1 MINAKFVVSVVAM
14 FVLSMAFGFVI
25 HGVILHGDYD
35 KLPNLMRSEAA
46 AQQLFGFMLLAHF
59 LIAAGFS
66 WIYIKGKEA
75 RPWLGQGFRYG
86 VAVAVLATI
95 PMYLIYYVVMPYP
108 SDVVAQQIAYGTM
121 AVVVMGIVLAW
132 INR

>member
-1 MINAKFVVSVVAM
+1 MINAKLVVSVVAM

-25 HGVILHGDYD
+25 HGVVLHGDYE
-35 KLPNLMRSEAA
+35 KLPNLMRSESSS
-46 AQQLFGFMLLAHF
+46 QQLFGFMLLAHF

-75 RPWLGQGFRYG
+75 RPWLGQGLRYG
-86 VAVAVLATI
+86 VAVAVMMTI

-121 AVVVMGIVLAW
+121 AIIAMGIVLAW

>member
-14 FVLSMAFGFVI
+14 LVQKITFGFVI
-25 HGVILHGDYD
+25 HGVMLHGDYA
-35 KLPNLMRSEAA
+35 KLPNLMRTEAA
-46 AQQLFGFMLLAHF
+46 AQQLFGFMLLAHL

-66 WIYIKGKEA
+66 WIYIKGKES
-75 RPWLGQGFRYG
+75 RPWLGQGLRYG
-86 VAVAVLATI
+86 VAVAVMMTI

-108 SDVVAQQIAYGTM
+108 SDVVAQQIAYDTM
-121 AVVVMGIVLAW
+121 AIIVMGIVLAW

>member
-25 HGVILHGDYD
+25 HGVILHGDYA
-35 KLPNLMRSEAA
+35 KLPNLMRTEAA
-46 AQQLFGFMLLAHF
+46 AQQLFGFMLLAHL

-66 WIYIKGKEA
+66 WIYIKGKES
-75 RPWLGQGFRYG
+75 RPWLGQGLRYG
-86 VAVAVLATI
+86 VAVAVMMTI

-108 SDVVAQQIAYGTM
+108 SDVVAQQIAYDTM
-121 AVVVMGIVLAW
+121 AIIVMGIVLAW

>member
-25 HGVILHGDYD
+25 HGVMLHGDYA
-35 KLPNLMRSEAA
+35 KLPNLMRTEAA
-46 AQQLFGFMLLAHF
+46 AQQLFGFMLLAHL

-66 WIYIKGKEA
+66 WIYIKGKES
-75 RPWLGQGFRYG
+75 RPWLGQGLRYG
-86 VAVAVLATI
+86 VAVAVMMTI

-108 SDVVAQQIAYGTM
+108 SDVVAQQIAYDTM
-121 AVVVMGIVLAW
+121 AIIVMGIVLAW

>member
-25 HGVILHGDYD
+25 HGVMLHGDYA
-35 KLPNLMRSEAA
+35 KLPNLMRTEAA
-46 AQQLFGFMLLAHF
+46 AQQLFGFMLLAHL

-66 WIYIKGKEA
+66 WIYIKGKES
-75 RPWLGQGFRYG
+75 RPWLGQGLRYG
-86 VAVAVLATI
+86 VAVAVMMTI

-108 SDVVAQQIAYGTM
+108 SDVVSQQIAYDTM
-121 AVVVMGIVLAW
+121 AIIVMGIVLAW

>member
-1 MINAKFVVSVVAM
+1 MINARFVVSVVAM

-25 HGVILHGDYD
+25 HGVMLHGDYA
-35 KLPNLMRSEAA
+35 KLPNLMRTEAA
-46 AQQLFGFMLLAHF
+46 AQQLFGFMLLAHL

-66 WIYIKGKEA
+66 WIYIKGKES
-75 RPWLGQGFRYG
+75 RPWLGQGLRYG
-86 VAVAVLATI
+86 VAVAVMMTI

-108 SDVVAQQIAYGTM
+108 SDVVAQQIAYDTM
-121 AVVVMGIVLAW
+121 AIIVMGIVLAW

>member
-1 MINAKFVVSVVAM
+1 MINARFAVSVLAM
-14 FVLSMAFGFVI
+14 FVLSTAFDFVI
-25 HGVILHGDYD
+25 HGVLLHGDYD

-46 AQQLFGFMLLAHF
+46 AQQLFGFMLLAHL

-66 WIYIKGKEA
+66 WIYIKGKES

-86 VAVAVLATI
+86 VAVAVMMTI
-95 PMYLIYYVVMPYP
+95 PIYLIYYVVMPYP

-121 AVVVMGIVLAW
+121 AIVVMGIVLAW